1 MDPVIA
7 RFLTGLYDS
16 FLLGIL
22 IIIKIVK
29 KSIGVFIKRCISY
42 IETNTKTMFFLIKK
56 YLNGKT
62 SRSEEKKILAW
73 IKESEANKK
82 QYIDQITSWNNFQ
95 VNKNLTKSK
104 DAFKLINKKL
114 NITEIK
120 KEKTYNIRNFSK
132 YSALFLLAI
141 STLYFLSNLSTSDI
155 PIKNKMVSVP
165 VTESIDDQIVLINE
179 DGSSDIISAEKQ
191 QLSFSKENEDVEKLS
206 FNTLKIPR
214 GKVFKI
220 ILSDGTMVWLNAES
234 KIRFP
239 EKFLNSEDTRTVYLE
254 GEAFFDVTHNKDKP
268 FIVKSG
274 ELEIKVLGTK
284 FNISSYPSEEHIKTT
299 LVDGSVEIGIPAKN
313 SLPLKL
319 KPNYQAAYER
329 SSFSSSVLKVNTD
342 DFTAWIDKRIVFKNE
357 TFKSITTKIERI
369 YNVNITNELEN
380 FDQER
385 FTGEFDIET
394 IEDILKTL
402 KEISNFDYK
411 INGRNI
417 RIY

>member
-1 MDPVIA
+1 M
-7 RFLTGLYDS
+7 L
-16 FLLGIL
+16 
-22 IIIKIVK
+22 
-29 KSIGVFIKRCISY
+29 
-42 IETNTKTMFFLIKK
+42 FLIKK

-62 SRSEEKKILAW
+62 SLSEEEKILAW
-73 IKESEANKK
+73 IKESEANRKR
-82 QYIDQITSWNNFQ
+82 YIDQIRSWNSFKF
-95 VNKNLTKSK
+95 NKNLTKSK
-104 DAFKLINKKL
+104 DAFKLINEKL
-114 NITEIK
+114 NIITIK
-120 KEKTYNIRNFSK
+120 NEKSYTIRNFSK
-132 YSALFLLAI
+132 YSAVFLLAI
-141 STLYFLSNLSTSDI
+141 STLYFFYNLTTGDT
-155 PIKNKMVSVP
+155 PINNKMVSVP
-165 VTESIDDQIVLINE
+165 VTETNDDQIVLTNG

-191 QLSFSKENEDVEKLS
+191 QLTFSEAIGDIEKLT

-239 EKFLNSEDTRTVYLE
+239 DKFLSSEDSRTVYLE
-254 GEAFFDVTHNKDKP
+254 GEAFFDVAHNKDKP

-274 ELEIKVLGTK
+274 DLEIKVLGTK

-299 LVDGSVEIGIPAKN
+299 LVAGSVEVGIPATK
-313 SLPLKL
+313 SLPVKL
-319 KPNYQAAYER
+319 APNYQAAYKR
-329 SSFSSSVLKVNTD
+329 SSLSGTVSKVNTD

-357 TFKSITTKIERI
+357 TLKSITTKIERT

-380 FDQER
+380 YDRER

-402 KEISNFDYK
+402 KEISDFNYK

>member
-1 MDPVIA
+1 
-7 RFLTGLYDS
+7 
-16 FLLGIL
+16 
-22 IIIKIVK
+22 
-29 KSIGVFIKRCISY
+29 
-42 IETNTKTMFFLIKK
+42 MFFLIKK

-357 TFKSITTKIERI
+357 TFKSITTKIERT